1 MFQPLQTFG
10 NTLLK
15 MKVVNNTDVY
25 QLNSTKKEMKKQLK
39 MHRGDIEK

>member
-1 MFQPLQTFG
+1 
-10 NTLLK
+10 

-25 QLNSTKKEMKKQLK
+25 QLSSTKKEMKKQLK